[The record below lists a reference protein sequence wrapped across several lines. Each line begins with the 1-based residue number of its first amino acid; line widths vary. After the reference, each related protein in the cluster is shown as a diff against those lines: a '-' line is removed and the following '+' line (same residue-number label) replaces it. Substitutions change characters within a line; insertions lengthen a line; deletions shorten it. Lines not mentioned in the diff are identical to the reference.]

1 MAKKGKVSAKTYQQY
16 QGEIVKLC
24 LEFLV
29 LSGTLAWGMMFVDN
43 QKMEQKV
50 LGAAIAPQKKVQLV
64 LNKEDECR
72 LNFEK
77 NCENPATNY
86 CVKLVKDC
94 KDVVDLRAEE

>member
-16 QGEIVKLC
+16 QREIVKLC

-43 QKMEQKV
+43 QKMEQSV
-50 LGAAIAPQKKVQLV
+50 LGASVSLQEKVEVV

-77 NCENPATNY
+77 NCQIISN
-86 CVKLVKDC
+86 L
-94 KDVVDLRAEE
+94 